1 MSPVPLFNINDNDEA
16 DQSIQLRKVLSGET
30 PEYVA
35 THPGHSQYSR
45 DGGGVSACGVAALNC
60 ARIVLGL
67 HAAGVESASI
77 VQELMKRRML
87 EGVLKPCLSWANS
100 SHLAVEEIHKAP
112 IFEKTLKLVRQEYGQ
127 ASYGFLKRLIDS
139 TAQCAKERGVPCCTI
154 ITRPPEI
161 IACFSIPDVPNDL
174 FVIFDSHPRPEKHP
188 EGAAF
193 IFQHTVN
200 ATADYLTR
208 LLRYD
213 EHLLREAGVQWQAQL
228 LAYCSGD
235 IFVAAD
241 TALTGDQWAETTLD
255 ASLQALNLRAKVHEL
270 ESRVQELEGE
280 KRSLQGE
287 VTQLEHNLLRMDDT
301 LRRERVKFEQYR
313 KGRKASESSASSSR
327 YSQNGY
333 SLWRPSWASLNPWG
347 SDVATSNARGDG
359 DDLGRSP
366 QRRNEG
372 VVNADDTALAIQRSY
387 DQENSRRKGKSPALQ
402 HVDPIDIP
410 TDSPADVS
418 VVDIDI
424 PDDMQDVNS
433 GTVPEIDPLALAMQH
448 EFDEENRQLE
458 EQLKYLQKIQPKFFH
473 CGICFDEFQEDN
485 VARVAPCEHAYCRDC
500 LTGYA
505 TSKIEEHRYPI
516 LCPQCTADKTRS
528 EVPGEIDDEAVQKLG
543 LTDKQ
548 YGIYVDMQMSKF
560 STMIDCRKCQQ
571 TLWVDRD
578 EYQES
583 KVITCPLQGCGYVWC
598 KLCSQPVDNTVPE
611 HSCDGTNELDHLM
624 KEQGWK
630 HCPGCKT
637 PAEKIMGCNH
647 IACGAP
653 GCNTHFCYLC
663 GELIVRSALP
673 QEINTAKMNHYA
685 RCTLF

>member
-1 MSPVPLFNINDNDEA
+1 MSPAPLYNLNDNDEA
-16 DQSIQLRKVLSGET
+16 NKHSLQLQKVLSGET
-30 PEYVA
+30 SEYVA
-35 THPGHSQYSR
+35 THPGHSQYNQ
-45 DGGGVSACGVAALNC
+45 DGRGVSACGLAALNC
-60 ARIVLGL
+60 ARLVLGL
-67 HAAGVESASI
+67 HAAGLESSSI

-87 EGVLKPCLSWANS
+87 EDVLKPCLSWSNA
-100 SHLAVEEIHKAP
+100 SHLAVEEIYKAP

-127 ASYGFLKRLIDS
+127 ASYGFLKRLIDL
-139 TAQCAKERGVPCCTI
+139 TAQCAKERRVISCVI

-161 IACFSIPDVPNDL
+161 IACFSVPDVPNEL

-193 IFQHTVN
+193 IFQHTVH
-200 ATADYLTR
+200 ATTNYLAR

-241 TALTGDQWAETTLD
+241 TTPTGDHWAEATLD
-255 ASLQALNLRAKVHEL
+255 ASLQALNARAQARDL
-270 ESRVQELEGE
+270 ESKVQELEVE
-280 KRSLQGE
+280 KRMLRGE
-287 VTQLEHNLLRMDDT
+287 VTQLQHNLLRVEDS
-301 LRRERVKFEQYR
+301 LRRERDRYEGYR
-313 KGRKASESSASSSR
+313 KAHSAREGSTSS
-327 YSQNGY
+327 
-333 SLWRPSWASLNPWG
+333 
-347 SDVATSNARGDG
+347 
-359 DDLGRSP
+359 GRSNNGHNRWLP
-366 QRRNEG
+366 VGFNFWSSNVVASNGPDGEGHRDRLRHQWNEG
-372 VVNADDTALAIQRSY
+372 DVGADGTAVAIQRSY
-387 DQENSRRKGKSPALQ
+387 DQEKDRRKGKSPANHAAQ
-402 HVDPIDIP
+402 IDISV
-410 TDSPADVS
+410 DRSADV
-418 VVDIDI
+418 DI
-424 PDDMQDVNS
+424 PIGLQDTLS
-433 GTVPEIDPLALAMQH
+433 DAGSDIDPLALAMQQ
-448 EFDEENRQLE
+448 EYDEENRQLE
-458 EQLKYLQKIQPKFFH
+458 EQMKHLQSIQPKFFN
-473 CGICFDEFQEDN
+473 CGVCFDEFQEDH
-485 VARVAPCEHAYCRDC
+485 VARVDPCQHAYCREC

-505 TSKIEEHRYPI
+505 VSKIEEHRYPL
-516 LCPQCTADKTRS
+516 LCPQCIADKNRP

-548 YGIYVDMQMSKF
+548 YGIYVDMQMSRL
-560 STMIDCRKCQQ
+560 STMIDCRKCEQ
-571 TLWVDRD
+571 TVWVDKD

-647 IACGAP
+647 MACGAP

-663 GELIVRSALP
+663 GELIIRSALP
-673 QEINTAKMNHYA
+673 QEINTAKMNHYT